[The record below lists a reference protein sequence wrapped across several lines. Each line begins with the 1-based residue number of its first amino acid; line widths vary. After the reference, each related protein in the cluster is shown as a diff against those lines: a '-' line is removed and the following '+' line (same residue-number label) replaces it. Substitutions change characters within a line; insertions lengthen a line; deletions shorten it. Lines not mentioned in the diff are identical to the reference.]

1 MIRSCHELPD
11 NEVITADVCIIG
23 GGPAGLTIASALDGA
38 PLRVVVLEAGGQP
51 ANRPAGLSELS
62 ADVGDGDL
70 APPLRVPPRLGG
82 AANEWNVRLANRQRG
97 VRMLPLSPSDLESR
111 SWVPDSGWPI
121 AWNELNRYYG
131 RADEFLGLTDRG
143 YGVDQWEDDRGKRLD
158 LEEHGFTTKMEQF
171 ASPAV
176 FTRSIR
182 KRLEASSNV
191 AVYLDGAAGLID
203 GAPDRATHVMIDH
216 GRAGRLRVEAG
227 VFVLASGGIDNA
239 TMLLRARDGMGF
251 AGSQDV
257 VGRYY
262 LDHQRV
268 VTGLVT
274 PTDKSLFQNGS
285 LYDLTTRD
293 GVGAMGKLAPT
304 EDLLAT
310 HRMLHSG
317 SMLLPKPPAD
327 IQSALAAPL
336 RRPSPITLARTA
348 GYVARIGAEMAIRQR
363 RWRPRVDAGWS
374 TLGGSAFDRFC
385 VETQVELAPDRNNC
399 VRLGDSVD
407 EFGRKRPE
415 MSWRWNE
422 IDLQSLRATTL
433 LLEKAFSNSGLG
445 VFEPDPWNDRP
456 LLTTPNGA
464 FHPSGTTRMGDN
476 RATSVTDRNA
486 KLHGVTNVYVS
497 GSSLF
502 PTVGYA
508 NPTLTIV
515 ALGLRL
521 ADHLRPSSIVHKRS
535 MAPQQEQPQTRRRP
549 VLQAFDEL
557 VTRHGSI

>member
-1 MIRSCHELPD
+1 
-11 NEVITADVCIIG
+11 
-23 GGPAGLTIASALDGA
+23 
-38 PLRVVVLEAGGQP
+38 
-51 ANRPAGLSELS
+51 
-62 ADVGDGDL
+62 
-70 APPLRVPPRLGG
+70 
-82 AANEWNVRLANRQRG
+82 
-97 VRMLPLSPSDLESR
+97 
-111 SWVPDSGWPI
+111 
-121 AWNELNRYYG
+121 
-131 RADEFLGLTDRG
+131 
-143 YGVDQWEDDRGKRLD
+143 
-158 LEEHGFTTKMEQF
+158 
-171 ASPAV
+171 
-176 FTRSIR
+176 
-182 KRLEASSNV
+182 
-191 AVYLDGAAGLID
+191 
-203 GAPDRATHVMIDH
+203 
-216 GRAGRLRVEAG
+216 
-227 VFVLASGGIDNA
+227 
-239 TMLLRARDGMGF
+239 
-251 AGSQDV
+251 
-257 VGRYY
+257 
-262 LDHQRV
+262 
-268 VTGLVT
+268 
-274 PTDKSLFQNGS
+274 
-285 LYDLTTRD
+285 
-293 GVGAMGKLAPT
+293 
-304 EDLLAT
+304 
-310 HRMLHSG
+310 
-317 SMLLPKPPAD
+317 
-327 IQSALAAPL
+327 
-336 RRPSPITLARTA
+336 
-348 GYVARIGAEMAIRQR
+348 MAIRQR

>member
-191 AVYLDGAAGLID
+191 AC
-203 GAPDRATHVMIDH
+203 
-216 GRAGRLRVEAG
+216 
-227 VFVLASGGIDNA
+227 
-239 TMLLRARDGMGF
+239 LLYT
-251 AGSQDV
+251 S
-257 VGRYY
+257 
-262 LDHQRV
+262 
-268 VTGLVT
+268 
-274 PTDKSLFQNGS
+274 
-285 LYDLTTRD
+285 
-293 GVGAMGKLAPT
+293 
-304 EDLLAT
+304 
-310 HRMLHSG
+310 
-317 SMLLPKPPAD
+317 
-327 IQSALAAPL
+327 
-336 RRPSPITLARTA
+336 PSPR
-348 GYVARIGAEMAIRQR
+348 
-363 RWRPRVDAGWS
+363 
-374 TLGGSAFDRFC
+374 
-385 VETQVELAPDRNNC
+385 
-399 VRLGDSVD
+399 DS
-407 EFGRKRPE
+407 
-415 MSWRWNE
+415 
-422 IDLQSLRATTL
+422 
-433 LLEKAFSNSGLG
+433 
-445 VFEPDPWNDRP
+445 
-456 LLTTPNGA
+456 
-464 FHPSGTTRMGDN
+464 
-476 RATSVTDRNA
+476 
-486 KLHGVTNVYVS
+486 
-497 GSSLF
+497 
-502 PTVGYA
+502 
-508 NPTLTIV
+508 
-515 ALGLRL
+515 
-521 ADHLRPSSIVHKRS
+521 
-535 MAPQQEQPQTRRRP
+535 
-549 VLQAFDEL
+549 
-557 VTRHGSI
+557 

>member
-1 MIRSCHELPD
+1 MIKSCRELPD
-11 NEVITADVCIIG
+11 HEVITADVCIIG
-23 GGPAGLTIASALDGA
+23 GGPSGLTIASALDGA

-51 ANRPAGLSELS
+51 TSRPAGLSELS

-121 AWNELNRYYG
+121 AWNELNRYYR

-143 YGVDQWEDDRGKRLD
+143 YQVEEWETDRGKRLA

-176 FTRSIR
+176 FTQSIR
-182 KRLEASSNV
+182 KRLAASSNV
-191 AVYLDGAAGLID
+191 DVYLDGAVGVID
-203 GAPDRATHVMIDH
+203 GETDRATHVMVDH
-216 GRAGRLRVEAG
+216 GRAGRLRVEADI
-227 VFVLASGGIDNA
+227 FVLASGGIDNA
-239 TMLLRARDGMGF
+239 TMLLRAREGLGF
-251 AGSQDV
+251 AGSQEV
-257 VGRYY
+257 VGRYF

-274 PTDKSLFQNGS
+274 PTDSDLFQNGS

-293 GVGAMGKLAPT
+293 GAAAMGKLTPT
-304 EDLLAT
+304 EELLAT

-317 SMLLPKPPAD
+317 SMLLPKPPAE
-327 IQSALAAPL
+327 IVSALAAPL
-336 RRPSPITLARTA
+336 AQPSPKALARTA
-348 GYVARIGAEMAIRQR
+348 GYVARVGTQMAIRQR

-374 TLGGSAFDRFC
+374 GLGGSAFDRFC
-385 VETQVELAPDRNNC
+385 VETQVELAPDRNNR

-407 EFGRKRPE
+407 EFGRRRPE
-415 MSWRWNE
+415 ISWRWNE
-422 IDLQSLRATTL
+422 IDLQSLRATTSL
-433 LLEKAFSNSGLG
+433 LQKAFSNSGLG
-445 VFEPDPWNDRP
+445 EFEPIPWNDRP

-464 FHPSGTTRMGDN
+464 FHPSGTTRMGDSPT
-476 RATSVTDRNA
+476 TSVTDRNA
-486 KLHGVTNVYVS
+486 KLHGVANVYVS

-521 ADHLRPSSIVHKRS
+521 ADHLRPSSSIGKRS
-535 MAPQQEQPQTRRRP
+535 FAPQEQPQTRRRP
-549 VLQAFDEL
+549 GLQVFDEL